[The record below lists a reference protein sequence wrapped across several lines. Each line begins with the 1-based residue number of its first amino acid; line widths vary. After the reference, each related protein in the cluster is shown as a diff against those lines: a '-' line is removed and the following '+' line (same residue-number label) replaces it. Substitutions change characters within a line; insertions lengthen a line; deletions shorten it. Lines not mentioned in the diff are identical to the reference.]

1 MRIDGEASQGY
12 FYLARRRCRLA
23 EQVAHSAELAVLV
36 ENSIRRTEVEIGIVN
51 DARSE
56 TL

>member
-1 MRIDGEASQGY
+1 
-12 FYLARRRCRLA
+12 
-23 EQVAHSAELAVLV
+23 VAHSAELAVLV